1 MIGICFWR
9 NNGIYVV
16 IISFIVLLISKTMK
30 SYKKSVAFML
40 ALIMLL
46 YYGMNAWVYPMLN
59 VQKGST
65 REMLSLPFQQTARY
79 LRDNPQDVTEDRKKD
94 NIGSFRL

>member
-1 MIGICFWR
+1 
-9 NNGIYVV
+9 
-16 IISFIVLLISKTMK
+16 MK

-79 LRDNPQDVTEDRKKD
+79 LRDNPQDVTEDEKKIISAVLD
-94 NIGSFRL
+94 YEKIQSFIIRI